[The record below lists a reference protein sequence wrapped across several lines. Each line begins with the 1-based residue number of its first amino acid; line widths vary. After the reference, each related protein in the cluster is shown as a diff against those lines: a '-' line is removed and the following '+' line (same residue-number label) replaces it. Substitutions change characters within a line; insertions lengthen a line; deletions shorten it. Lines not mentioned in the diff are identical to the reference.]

1 MKVAIICEYSGTVRD
16 AFTKLG
22 HDAISFDILPTETPG
37 EHIQGDIMDLPMS
50 YWEQFDLAICHPP
63 CTDLA
68 VSGAR
73 HFKSKL
79 EKDPECQNR
88 ALAFVQ
94 YCMDLPINKIAVENP
109 VSIISTRIRKPDQ
122 IIQPYHF
129 GDKAQKTTCLWLK
142 GLPLLEHTNVVDKG
156 EFVNFPSGKKM
167 SKWISNATGKERS
180 KTFPGIANAFAE
192 QWGLF

>member
-1 MKVAIICEYSGTVRD
+1 
-16 AFTKLG
+16 

-94 YCMDLPINKIAVENP
+94 YCMDLPIDKIAVENP

-142 GLPLLEHTNVVDKG
+142 G
-156 EFVNFPSGKKM
+156 EFIISPSGKRI
-167 SKWISNATGKERS
+167 SKWYSNATGKERS

-192 QWGLF
+192 QWGSL

>member
-1 MKVAIICEYSGTVRD
+1 MKVAVICEYSGTVRD

-37 EHIQGDIMDLPMS
+37 EHIQGDIMDLPLS
-50 YWEQFDLAICHPP
+50 YWKQFDLAICHPP

-156 EFVNFPSGKKM
+156 DFIVSPSGKRM
-167 SKWISNATGKERS
+167 SKWYSNATGKC
-180 KTFPGIANAFAE
+180 FC
-192 QWGLF
+192 